1 MLNKNVQIFYYYS
14 TTSYYMDECM
24 NVGSWGLPIVQ
35 QKIVFR
41 SYKMSLDFIKGQG
54 KLKLKINWAF

>member
-1 MLNKNVQIFYYYS
+1 
-14 TTSYYMDECM
+14 MDECM

-54 KLKLKINWAF
+54 KLKLKITWAF